1 MLEENLEE
9 KEREERLTDTERL
22 LEKLGVLRGTGTVS
36 VSNSLPLVRR
46 ELPAEVLSEEE
57 DGQVIRHNRHGRTK
71 GAKELSD
78 DQRELAGT
86 LANILPARHVAETL
100 GLSDYAVHQAKNGRV
115 SQYSGVDEELQ
126 TKLDKNLGRARD
138 KALDVLLESLD
149 LMDTGKLEK
158 EDARSLSTIAA
169 NVSRV
174 VEKTLPKERDGTTRA
189 QLIVYAP
196 TQNNENRFEIVELN

>member
-1 MLEENLEE
+1 MEDELNET
-9 KEREERLTDTERL
+9 EREKRLTDTERL
-22 LEKLGVLRGTGTVS
+22 LEKLGVLRGTGTVG
-36 VSNSLPLVRR
+36 VPKRVI
-46 ELPAEVLSEEE
+46 PDVVLSEEDE
-57 DGQVIRHNRHGRTK
+57 GRVIRHNRHGRTV

-100 GLSDYAVHQAKNGRV
+100 GMSDYAVHQAKNGRV
-115 SQYSGVDEELQ
+115 NQYGDVDEELQ
-126 TKLDKNLGRARD
+126 KKLDKNLGRARD

-158 EDARSLSTIAA
+158 EDAKSLSTIAA

-174 VEKTLPKERDGTTRA
+174 VEKTLPKERDSASRA

-196 TQNNENRFEIVELN
+196 TQVNENRFEIVELN